1 MLVEQ
6 VNRYLNKGHK
16 IMTNERNS
24 IRVALVAMLLLVT
37 IKSFCNEIV
46 IRFGLANLG
55 KPVGVLNL
63 DLVARL

>member
-1 MLVEQ
+1 
-6 VNRYLNKGHK
+6 
-16 IMTNERNS
+16 
-24 IRVALVAMLLLVT
+24 VT

-55 KPVGVLNL
+55 KPVEVLNL